1 MVSMLKRGVA
11 SRESSKTVSKNVE
24 FESFKVSL
32 GSGNK
37 GGKVGHIVTEGT
49 RLQSLALIS
58 AWALSHHLA
67 MARLLRSPS
76 TSDVLSASL
85 RPSSLSLIFIF

>member
-24 FESFKVSL
+24 FKSFKVSL

-37 GGKVGHIVTEGT
+37 GGKVGHIVVVTEGT
-49 RLQSLALIS
+49 RLQSLGLIS
-58 AWALSHHLA
+58 AQDGSKGA
-67 MARLLRSPS
+67 
-76 TSDVLSASL
+76 
-85 RPSSLSLIFIF
+85 